1 MRNFNPPLADIMPIN
16 HGDRRAPSLLAGELW
31 ILTTGEWFD
40 YFP

>member
-1 MRNFNPPLADIMPIN
+1 MRNFTPPLADIHAKN